1 MTRKT
6 FPLMILIG
14 AVLVAG
20 TFAGCGP
27 RKPTRAQ
34 VLQRKVD
41 NLEGQ
46 LYRAEQQLAA
56 SGDQSVDLSD
66 ARQEIQNKELEI
78 ADLRR
83 RLASKPPVVTPRGGV
98 REVITVS
105 GGVLFKTGSANLTA
119 GGKRKLDSVAADIK
133 RRYPGHLISVEGH
146 TDNSPMI
153 VTKPKWGTNTWL
165 SANRANAVA
174 THLISR
180 GISENLVRVV
190 GYGPTKPTGRG
201 REQDRRVEIVVLA
214 R

>member
-56 SGDQSVDLSD
+56 SGDQSADLSN

-83 RLASKPPVVTPRGGV
+83 RLASKPPPRPTAPKSTK
-98 REVITVS
+98 ITVADS
-105 GGVLFKTGSANLTA
+105 VLFKFAAADLSSA
-119 GGKRKLDSVAADIK
+119 GKRELDAVAADIK
-133 RRYPGHLISVEGH
+133 RKTAAS
-146 TDNSPMI
+146 
-153 VTKPKWGTNTWL
+153 
-165 SANRANAVA
+165 
-174 THLISR
+174 
-180 GISENLVRVV
+180 
-190 GYGPTKPTGRG
+190 
-201 REQDRRVEIVVLA
+201 
-214 R
+214 